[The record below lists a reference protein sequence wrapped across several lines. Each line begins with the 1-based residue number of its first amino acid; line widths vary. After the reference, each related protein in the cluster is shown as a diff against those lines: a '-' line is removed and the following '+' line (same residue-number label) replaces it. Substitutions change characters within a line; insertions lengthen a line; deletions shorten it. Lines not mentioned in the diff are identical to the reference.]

1 MGFAYFFKMNQSSMI
16 VTVMKKLKKMQT
28 LKPKAKKEM
37 LLVSFYLTFFTNT
50 LIHNC
55 ARWHVSFK
63 DLIADLLDD
72 DETSPKP
79 KPSTVA
85 PQALDVTPDDGELA
99 DDEEEEEL
107 DAVEPQIT
115 IQKVPE
121 VKPTPKPT
129 KAPRKPKT
137 TTTIAPKNSDLPPL
151 NLQNTPALLELQAQ
165 LTANNNVKGG
175 DLSEEDTVTTP
186 KPTKAQKKKK
196 TPPKGQLKK
205 QTAIT
210 TNEISET
217 PAKKTLL
224 GDEATKPQVIV
235 EESVVMEKVPLK
247 TPEGEKLKQKQQQQ
261 QVVDEYD
268 DDESEQA
275 VESVKS

>member
-16 VTVMKKLKKMQT
+16 VTVMKKLKKRQT

-50 LIHNC
+50 LILNC

-137 TTTIAPKNSDLPPL
+137 TTTVAPKNSDLPPL